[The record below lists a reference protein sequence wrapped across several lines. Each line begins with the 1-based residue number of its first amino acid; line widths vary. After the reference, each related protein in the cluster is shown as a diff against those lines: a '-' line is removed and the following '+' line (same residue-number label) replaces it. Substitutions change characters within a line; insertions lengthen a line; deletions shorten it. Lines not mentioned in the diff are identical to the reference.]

1 MTPVQTVARAR
12 RVEREGSTGR
22 GDDSER
28 ERRLRPVGEA
38 AWSAAH
44 DPEETRAAHHVL
56 VVDDEASMRT
66 LCRINLELAGFEVS
80 EAADG
85 STALARVRE
94 QDFGLILLDVMLPD
108 IGGHE
113 VAERLAADERTRDVP
128 VGFLSA
134 RAAHEDLR
142 RGYDLGAVD
151 YITKPFDPLE
161 LAGRVQEIVG
171 RVERG
176 ESERFRAARLAELED

>member
-1 MTPVQTVARAR
+1 MTPAGTAARVPDWANAGGHGSGPER
-12 RVEREGSTGR
+12 WLRAVEPAESADFGER
-22 GDDSER
+22 DD
-28 ERRLRPVGEA
+28 EA
-38 AWSAAH
+38 PNAH
-44 DPEETRAAHHVL
+44 RVL

-80 EAADG
+80 EAEDG

-94 QDFGLILLDVMLPD
+94 QDFRLVLLDVMLPD

-113 VAERLAADERTRDVP
+113 VAERLAADDRTRDVP
-128 VGFLSA
+128 VAFLSA
-134 RAAHEDLR
+134 RTAREDLR

-161 LAGRVQEIVG
+161 LPERVQEIVW

>member
-1 MTPVQTVARAR
+1 MTPVETAPRAR
-12 RVEREGSTGR
+12 RTARSWPVGRANGVEH
-22 GDDSER
+22 
-28 ERRLRPVGEA
+28 ERRPRPGA
-38 AWSAAH
+38 ADETGQAA
-44 DPEETRAAHHVL
+44 PTAIRVL

-85 STALARVRE
+85 STALDRARE

-108 IGGHE
+108 MGGHE
-113 VAERLAADERTRDVP
+113 VVEQLAADARTREVP
-128 VGFLSA
+128 VAFLSA
-134 RAAHEDLR
+134 RAAGEDLK
-142 RGYDLGAVD
+142 RGFELGAVD

-161 LAGRVQEIVG
+161 LAGRVHEIVG

-176 ESERFRAARLAELED
+176 ESEPFRAARLAELGD

>member
-1 MTPVQTVARAR
+1 MTPVETAPRAR
-12 RVEREGSTGR
+12 RTARSWPVGRANGVEH
-22 GDDSER
+22 
-28 ERRLRPVGEA
+28 ERRPRPGA
-38 AWSAAH
+38 ADETGQAA
-44 DPEETRAAHHVL
+44 PTAIRVL

-85 STALARVRE
+85 STALDRARE

-108 IGGHE
+108 MGGHE
-113 VAERLAADERTRDVP
+113 VVEQLAADARTREVP
-128 VGFLSA
+128 VAFLSA
-134 RAAHEDLR
+134 RAAGEDLK
-142 RGYDLGAVD
+142 RGFELGAVD

-161 LAGRVQEIVG
+161 LAGRVHEIVG

-176 ESERFRAARLAELED
+176 ESERFRGARLAELGD

>member
-1 MTPVQTVARAR
+1 VTAVAATAPAPWAAA
-12 RVEREGSTGR
+12 TGR
-22 GDDSER
+22 SAGPER
-28 ERRLRPVGEA
+28 ERRLRAVPEPGEVGRREG
-38 AWSAAH
+38 
-44 DPEETRAAHHVL
+44 DPRGAQVARHVL

-85 STALARVRE
+85 AEALERARE
-94 QDFGLILLDVMLPD
+94 QDVDLILLDVMLPD

-113 VAERLAADERTRDVP
+113 VAEQLAADERTRNLP
-128 VGFLSA
+128 VAFLSA

-142 RGYDLGAVD
+142 RGYRLGAVD
-151 YITKPFDPLE
+151 YITKPFDPVGLGE
-161 LAGRVQEIVG
+161 RVQDIVG
-171 RVERG
+171 RIERG

>member
-1 MTPVQTVARAR
+1 MTPAGLAAGAPDWANAGGHGSVRERWLRA
-12 RVEREGSTGR
+12 VEPAGSAAPG
-22 GDDSER
+22 DSE
-28 ERRLRPVGEA
+28 LQDP
-38 AWSAAH
+38 SAH
-44 DPEETRAAHHVL
+44 RVL

-66 LCRINLELAGFEVS
+66 LCRINLELAGFQVS
-80 EAADG
+80 EAKDG

-94 QDFGLILLDVMLPD
+94 QRFGLILLDVMLPD

-113 VAERLAADERTRDVP
+113 VAERLAADDQTRDVP
-128 VGFLSA
+128 VAFLSA
-134 RAAHEDLR
+134 RAAREDLR

-161 LAGRVQEIVG
+161 LAGRVQEIVW